1 VPNLNRYHGI
11 GKGALFWQCHPL
23 GLNLTLKK
31 SHGQLSGG
39 GILKHYKAVL
49 LALLPTLVASTLII
63 LFSEM
68 LKSFK
73 KNLNKKIVKQ
83 KY

>member
-1 VPNLNRYHGI
+1 VPSLKWYYGI
-11 GKGALFWQCHPL
+11 LKGALFWQCHPL
-23 GLNLTLKK
+23 GLHLTVKK

-68 LKSFK
+68 FKTLK
-73 KNLNKKIVKQ
+73 KN
-83 KY
+83 

>member
-1 VPNLNRYHGI
+1 VPSLKWYYGI
-11 GKGALFWQCHPL
+11 LKGALFWQCHPL
-23 GLNLTLKK
+23 GLHLTVKK
-31 SHGQLSGG
+31 SHGQLSGGG

-68 LKSFK
+68 FKTLK
-73 KNLNKKIVKQ
+73 KN
-83 KY
+83 